1 MPIGARIRRSF
12 TRPDPALVAEYQN
25 LAASDVADAAGRFFI
40 AGGIRHMGGETRLAG
55 PALPV
60 LIRPGDHLMVHAAID
75 RAQPGDV
82 IVISTGGDEMT
93 AVIGEVMSVY
103 AGSRG
108 VAGFVIDGPVRDVE
122 ALAVPVFARGANP
135 RAPLKAAAG
144 EIGYPVALGG
154 VVVSPGDMVVADL
167 DGVVVIPREDAAEVA
182 VKTRAVIAGVKKNLE
197 QITAGTWDRS
207 WVDAALKAAG
217 VEEEQEV

>member
-1 MPIGARIRRSF
+1 MPIGARIRRNF
-12 TRPDPALVAEYQN
+12 TRPDPTLVAEFRE
-25 LAASDVADAAGRFFI
+25 LTASDVADAAGRFFI
-40 AGGIRHMGGETRLAG
+40 AGGIRHMGGGTRLFG

-75 RAQPGDV
+75 RARPGDV
-82 IVISTGGDEMT
+82 IVVSTGGDEMT

-103 AGSRG
+103 AQTRG
-108 VAGFVIDGPVRDVE
+108 VAGFVIDGPVRDIE

-135 RAPLKAAAG
+135 RAPLKAAPG
-144 EIGYPVALGG
+144 EIGYPVAIGG

-167 DGVVVIPREDAAEVA
+167 DGVVVIPQADAAVVA
-182 VKTRAVIAGVKKNLE
+182 AKTRTVVAGVKKNLE
-197 QITAGTWDRS
+197 QIAAGNWDRS

-217 VEEEQEV
+217 VEEEQEG